1 MPTFKNYNE
10 FEKFFN
16 SKLQQAMELTRDE
29 VFEIVSNKVIEY
41 YHEPVFD
48 NTDPTEPKY
57 YNRGTGDMS
66 LMESLT
72 GSHITKQGNRYAF
85 TVGFDDEY
93 LEFRY
98 NGGFATR
105 KYGSRYNAITGEQ
118 ALQAFNS
125 GTHGYTVEGSHNY
138 WDEAIDEINSRGG
151 LDGIL
156 KRNLIK
162 LGVPIK

>member
-16 SKLQQAMELTRDE
+16 SKLQKAMELTRDE
-29 VFEIVSNKVIEY
+29 VFEIVSNKVSDY
-41 YHEPVFD
+41 YKEEVFATPPHD
-48 NTDPTEPKY
+48 IPDY
-57 YNRGTGDMS
+57 YQRTGT
-66 LMESLT
+66 LMESLSGGQVT
-72 GSHITKQGNRYAF
+72 YQNGYYSF
-85 TVGFDDEY
+85 TTGFDDDY

-98 NGGFATR
+98 SGGFTTR
-105 KYGSRYNAITGEQ
+105 KHGSRYNAITGEQ
-118 ALQAFNS
+118 VLQAFNTS
-125 GTHGYTVEGSHNY
+125 THGYTVQGDHSY
-138 WDEAIDEINSRGG
+138 WDEALDEINSRGG